1 MKSGRLASAVAALAA
16 AALLLASPRAAAQGK
31 FDLAVATDNKE
42 AISQHD
48 TFPQSTARIYV
59 VYKVTLPKA
68 GRVKSAWMAEK
79 VEGEKENSKFS
90 ENGSN
95 LQPGTFMGVFSN
107 GRPGSAWPAG
117 TYRVDLYVDDKLEK
131 SVRFRVVK

>member
-1 MKSGRLASAVAALAA
+1 MRSGRLASAVGALAA
-16 AALLLASPRAAAQGK
+16 VLLLASPRAAAQGK

-48 TFPQSTARIYV
+48 TFPPSTARIYV

-68 GRVKSAWMAEK
+68 GRVKSAWVAEK
-79 VEGEKENSKFS
+79 VDGEKENSKFS

-95 LQPGTFMGVFSN
+95 LQPGTFMGVFSWK
-107 GRPGSAWPAG
+107 PGNAWPAG